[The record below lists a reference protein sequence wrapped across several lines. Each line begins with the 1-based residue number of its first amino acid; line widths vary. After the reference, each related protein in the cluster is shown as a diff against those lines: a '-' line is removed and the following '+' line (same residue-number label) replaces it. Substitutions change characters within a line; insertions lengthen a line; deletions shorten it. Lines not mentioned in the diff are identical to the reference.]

1 MIFNLSPVYRLGN
14 VVGNLDTGSDTV
26 RESVGELV
34 SDIGFLCGVPPPNV
48 VLSCTSSVS
57 LIVVVGV
64 NAIFARKSC
73 RRVWQERHN
82 QSNNLVSQS
91 ESFTC
96 QIDVKEVE

>member
-1 MIFNLSPVYRLGN
+1 MSRCPRSQHTFFPVR
-14 VVGNLDTGSDTV
+14 
-26 RESVGELV
+26 
-34 SDIGFLCGVPPPNV
+34 CAPPNV

-57 LIVVVGV
+57 LIAVVGV